1 MTGVRVSPRS
11 LAVDRVDCLR
21 WLTPKLLQASKLRL
35 LSTANARRMNTHSIY
50 PQIGNCAITRIT
62 IENKFRF
69 WNKPEERAP
78 ARPNPFRRR
87 VGPVRGTMAI
97 HFATARVATGNLPRG
112 ECS

>member
-11 LAVDRVDCLR
+11 LAAVLIDCLR
-21 WLTPKLLQASKLRL
+21 CVPPKLLQTSELRL
-35 LSTANARRMNTHSIY
+35 LSAANARRMNTHSIY

-78 ARPNPFRRR
+78 ALPNPFRRR
-87 VGPVRGTMAI
+87 GGPVRGTMAI
-97 HFATARVATGNLPRG
+97 HFAMTSVAMGSYRG
-112 ECS
+112 